1 MALRDV
7 IGQEKPVN
15 ILLRTIQRGRIPSSY
30 LFAGESGIGKK
41 FTALN
46 LAKALNC
53 QSREQRA
60 ESREIHNKLAKPPSP
75 TFNSPLTKGGHRGV
89 KRGHGGIIDNW
100 SLFDCCDECSSC
112 KKIDSGVHPDFL
124 LISPEGGQIRI
135 EEIRAIDDMLSFK
148 PFEGRLKVV
157 IVDDAD
163 TMNSYAANAFLKTL
177 EEPPQDSLIILVS
190 SNSDRLPD
198 TIRSR
203 CSRVNFTPLSHEA
216 CRKVIETVVSQRS
229 NPPLPPYAPPT
240 KGARLPSVGQEQ
252 ERGKGRHGGISNS
265 RSSTIDSRLLTIV
278 RLCMGRPGLAT
289 SADLIEERAWFLE
302 LLQDMLKAEKDRW
315 TLKEEMEKWFNLIL
329 TFLRDVAVIKI
340 TQDEKNLIN
349 LDLKDYIN
357 KFSSPLDLAII
368 IDNYQKLNTLRGYLN
383 FNLNK
388 SLTWNYTGSILR
400 GLVTKN

>member
-1 MALRDV
+1 MALRNV
-7 IGQEKPVN
+7 IGQEKAVY

-53 QSREQRA
+53 QSREQKT
-60 ESREIHNKLAKPPSP
+60 EIHSKLGTPPSP
-75 TFNSPLTKGGHRGV
+75 PFSKGGMGGFE
-89 KRGHGGIIDNW
+89 KGGHGGIINNW

-124 LISPEGGQIRI
+124 LISPEGSQIRI
-135 EEIRAIDDMLSFK
+135 EEIRAIDGMLSFK

-177 EEPPQDSLIILVS
+177 EEPPTDSLIILVS
-190 SNSDRLPD
+190 SNPDRLPD

-203 CSRVNFTPLSHEA
+203 CSRVNFSPLSYEA
-216 CRKVIETVVSQRS
+216 CRKVIETVVSHQPS
-229 NPPLPPYAPPT
+229 PPLSPPRQ
-240 KGARLPSVGQEQ
+240 G
-252 ERGKGRHGGISNS
+252 GRSESTRTIS
-265 RSSTIDSRLLTIV
+265 TLV
-278 RLCMGRPGLAT
+278 RLSMGRPGIAT

-315 TLKEEMEKWFNLIL
+315 ISKEDMERWFDLLL
-329 TFLRDVAVIKI
+329 TILRDVAVIKI
-340 TQDEKNLIN
+340 TRDEKNLIN
-349 LDLKDYIN
+349 LDLNDYIH
-357 KFSSPLDLAII
+357 KFGSPLDLAVII
-368 IDNYQKLNTLRGYLN
+368 ENYQKLNTLRGYLN

-400 GLVTKN
+400 GLRSKKLRV